1 MLQQYRIT
9 FRSEIFITA
18 KSKEEAEQKFE
29 QIELFTEE
37 ARNNGASYVE
47 TNSVDHDGWVVP
59 RSPQGSL
66 MGRHGSPLP
75 GNNK

>member
-1 MLQQYRIT
+1 MPQQFRIT

-18 KSKEEAEQKFE
+18 NSKEEAEQKFE

-47 TNSVDHDGWVVP
+47 TNSVDHDGWVTPVKPTGFPHGAP
-59 RSPQGSL
+59 REGA
-66 MGRHGSPLP
+66 P
-75 GNNK
+75 GE